1 MTKAKI
7 RTLITKFHFYL
18 LGIALLNF
26 VLKSGIELSL
36 NYKLSFLITL
46 LIYIS
51 GIILFLWNFRPF
63 KKIAIY
69 FSVYFITPIFAIL
82 FWIFG
87 GIFFGLIV
95 SIVLYPIQPNK
106 LKIEDKNILIYE
118 KAQGFLGP
126 CCPYIITEKQYIVLE
141 KKIKEINLYDQITL
155 DNSSIRNQNGRT
167 ELKVSFD
174 EYEFYEPNTTKK
186 DTIILIKTE

>member
-69 FSVYFITPIFAIL
+69 FSDPDGHSLEFI
-82 FWIFG
+82 G
-87 GIFFGLIV
+87 
-95 SIVLYPIQPNK
+95 K
-106 LKIEDKNILIYE
+106 LPGNYRPEKGSLVISYEDWLE
-118 KAQGFLGP
+118 
-126 CCPYIITEKQYIVLE
+126 LE
-141 KKIKEINLYDQITL
+141 KNEK
-155 DNSSIRNQNGRT
+155 
-167 ELKVSFD
+167 
-174 EYEFYEPNTTKK
+174 
-186 DTIILIKTE
+186 

>member
-1 MTKAKI
+1 M
-7 RTLITKFHFYL
+7 
-18 LGIALLNF
+18 
-26 VLKSGIELSL
+26 
-36 NYKLSFLITL
+36 
-46 LIYIS
+46 
-51 GIILFLWNFRPF
+51 WNFRPF

-82 FWIFG
+82 FWLFG
-87 GIFFGLIV
+87 GIFFGLIA

-118 KAQGFLGP
+118 KAQGFLGS

-155 DNSSIRNQNGRT
+155 DNSSIRNENGRT